1 MSLGPQPEQASE
13 GVTLPFSTTKL
24 LAYVALFLRLSLGLS
39 LLNAGLA
46 GVLSSNG
53 PMGGM
58 PGFGGRAVNPFTG
71 GVGPTVPGMEGLTT
85 VLPFAEL
92 AVGVGLIFGI
102 FTTICALAGC
112 ALTLVTP
119 LLISFAMITMSG
131 VGPPPNRFGIGLGVE
146 FLMQLPGQSALTYA
160 VLVLLSPSAINRLS
174 IDALIFRRTA
184 APILPSQATRPGP
197 VSGPTELTEADVV
210 DPA

>member
-1 MSLGPQPEQASE
+1 MSLGPQPERVAE
-13 GVTLPFSTTKL
+13 GITLPLPTTKL
-24 LAYVALFLRLSLGLS
+24 LAYIALFLRLSLGLS

-58 PGFGGRAVNPFTG
+58 PGFGGRGGNPFTG
-71 GVGPTVPGMEGLTT
+71 GPAPTPPGMEGLAT

-92 AVGVGLIFGI
+92 VVGVGLVFGI
-102 FTTICALAGC
+102 FTTISALAGC

-119 LLISFAMITMSG
+119 LLVSVALITTSG
-131 VGPPPNRFGIGLGVE
+131 IGPAPNRFGIGFGFEV
-146 FLMQLPGQSALTYA
+146 LMQLPAQSALTYA
-160 VLVLLSPSAINRLS
+160 ALVLLSPSSINRLS

-184 APILPSQATRPGP
+184 APVFPPTAGPPGRT
-197 VSGPTELTEADVV
+197 SGPTELTEADVV